1 MRHFATVTRRGNL
14 NQKPL
19 RNGGLFYWV
28 NIMQVVYSDVPR
40 RHSRKVFGREL
51 WYKVVSIDELENAL
65 KDNWRKE
72 VEAPA
77 KIIEKPVK
85 VSKKVAKKA
94 TKVK

>member
-1 MRHFATVTRRGNL
+1 
-14 NQKPL
+14 
-19 RNGGLFYWV
+19 
-28 NIMQVVYSDVPR
+28 
-40 RHSRKVFGREL
+40 VFGREL
-51 WYKVVSIDELENAL
+51 WYKVVNIDELDKAL

-85 VSKKVAKKA
+85 VSKKVAKKV